1 MTSERDPKRLQFI
14 IDGAPVGIIQLNE
27 KRFVLEANTAFQQFI
42 GFTLDELRGKTL
54 FDLTHPED
62 VEASLRVS
70 ENLAKPGYRI
80 RRLEK
85 RYIRKDGEIIW
96 GLVSSQQ
103 LADPGT
109 DNHLVTVIEDITE
122 LKKKEHEL
130 KQVETELGHYF
141 SISLDVI
148 VVINFEGV
156 ILRVNSAFTEL
167 FGFATSEI
175 EGSHMLDFIHPDDAA
190 SSRLQLEG
198 LGLGYPSLKFENR
211 CRKKSGGYR
220 LMSWNSTP
228 DRATQ
233 RFYATGRDITERKLD
248 ELKLTYSAK
257 MASLGEMAG
266 GIAHEINNPL
276 AIILGKVTNLKRLVT
291 EPAVREEELVEELDS
306 IERTGLRIAKI
317 IRGLRAFSRNGDAD
331 PMNRVPLSRI
341 VDETLELCSERL
353 KSRHID
359 LYVTGDRDLV
369 VSCRPSQLS
378 QVLMNLISNSSDAI
392 EALLSPWIRIDLTR
406 TSTHLEFS
414 VEDCGPGIDERI
426 REKMMQPFF
435 STKEVGRGTGL
446 GLSISKG
453 IIEAHGGQLRYDDT
467 GRNTKFIVELPLPD
481 R

>member
-1 MTSERDPKRLQFI
+1 MVSEQNPKRLQFI

-42 GFTLDELRGKTL
+42 GYNLEELRKKTL

-62 VEASLRVS
+62 VEASRRVS
-70 ENLAKPGYRI
+70 ENLTRPGFRI
-80 RRLEK
+80 RRFEK
-85 RYIRKDGEIIW
+85 RYVRKDGEIVW

-103 LADPGT
+103 MADPGT

-122 LKKKEHEL
+122 LKKRENEL
-130 KQVETELGHYF
+130 KQIEAELGHYF

-148 VVINFEGV
+148 VVINFEG
-156 ILRVNSAFTEL
+156 IIIRVNHAFSEL
-167 FGFATSEI
+167 FGFTSSEM
-175 EGSHMLDFIHPDDAA
+175 EGCHMLDFIHPEDAA
-190 SSRLQLEG
+190 NSRLQLEG

-211 CRKKSGGYR
+211 CRKKDGGYR

-228 DRATQ
+228 DSATK
-233 RFYATGRDITERKLD
+233 RFYATGRDITDRKLD

-276 AIILGKVTNLKRLVT
+276 AIILGKVTNLKRLAS
-291 EPAVREEELVEELDS
+291 EPSVREDELAEELDS

-317 IRGLRAFSRNGDAD
+317 IRGLRTFSRNGDAD

-341 VDETLELCSERL
+341 IDETLELCSERL
-353 KSRHID
+353 KSRNID
-359 LYVTGDRDLV
+359 LYITGDRDLV

-378 QVLMNLISNSSDAI
+378 QVLMNLITNSYDAV
-392 EALLSPWIRIDLTR
+392 ETLPSPWIRIDVSRLPEHI
-406 TSTHLEFS
+406 HLS
-414 VEDCGPGIDERI
+414 VEDCGPGIEERI
-426 REKMMQPFF
+426 RDKIMQPFF
-435 STKEVGRGTGL
+435 TTKEVGRGTGL

-453 IIEAHGGQLRYDDT
+453 IIEAHGGQLRYDDQ
-467 GRNTKFIVELPLPD
+467 GRNTKFVVELPHPD